1 MPFLLHYC
9 MKKTFTRRRHR
20 RIHHRQNLRR
30 RKNSGCL
37 LLSISDNSP
46 RKWSRRNF
54 LRHSNFPR
62 HDHSHNSVHFRS
74 KGFPA

>member
-9 MKKTFTRRRHR
+9 MKKNFTRRRHR

-54 LRHSNFPR
+54 LRRSNFPR
-62 HDHSHNSVHFRS
+62 HDHSHNS